1 MAKVNKIDFKINI
14 IVHEWTK
21 SSNMDRVMKKME
33 EFVIPQRDPRFQNFS
48 RENLLLRYCLNK
60 NPPIKIVKSLPGILV
75 KLPALSFILRQ
86 LR

>member
-1 MAKVNKIDFKINI
+1 
-14 IVHEWTK
+14 
-21 SSNMDRVMKKME
+21 ME
-33 EFVIPQRDPRFQNFS
+33 EFVILPRDPRFQNFS
-48 RENLLLRYCLNK
+48 TENLLLRYFFKK